1 MRASLVFALVMS
13 CAMPGIANACIEPAA
28 ERHVFLAQPPRH
40 LPHGLLLLKIRVI
53 ALHDKA
59 DVEIIESAD
68 GLRGVK
74 AIRVDPGSLSSCSRW
89 GETHAA
95 AYVVG
100 ALERGVDG
108 TIVFRAL
115 QLPVRH
121 YRSSRSPAERDSYIL
136 R

>member
-13 CAMPGIANACIEPAA
+13 CAMPGVVHACIEPAA

-40 LPHGLLLLKIRVI
+40 LPHDLLLLKVRVI

-74 AIRVDPGSLSSCSRW
+74 AIRVDPGSLSSCGRW
-89 GETHAA
+89 GETHAP

-100 ALERGVDG
+100 TLERGIDA

-115 QLPVRH
+115 QLPLRR